1 MRLLDSLKSK
11 YEMITMYKII
21 LIASLLFAGCS
32 LIEKEEEE
40 GEKAKVVMN
49 NIIRIESSNT
59 LMYFQD
65 AASYDGNGNGYVIAT
80 IEDDRVVS
88 LKDD

>member
-1 MRLLDSLKSK
+1 
-11 YEMITMYKII
+11 MYKIL

-32 LIEKEEEE
+32 LIDKEE

-49 NIIRIESSNT
+49 NMIRIESSGQ

-65 AASYDGNGNGYVIAT
+65 AANYDKNNNMYVVAT
-80 IEDDRVVS
+80 IENDRVVS
-88 LKDD
+88 LTDD

>member
-1 MRLLDSLKSK
+1 
-11 YEMITMYKII
+11 MYKII

-32 LIEKEEEE
+32 LIEKEE

-49 NIIRIESSNT
+49 NIIRIESSSR
-59 LMYFQD
+59 LMYFQG
-65 AASYDGNGNGYVIAT
+65 AANYDDNGNGYVLAI
-80 IEDDRVVS
+80 IEDDIVVS

>member
-1 MRLLDSLKSK
+1 
-11 YEMITMYKII
+11 MYKII

-32 LIEKEEEE
+32 LIEKEE

-49 NIIRIESSNT
+49 NMIRIESSSR
-59 LMYFQD
+59 LMYFQG
-65 AASYDGNGNGYVIAT
+65 AANYDDNGNGYVLAI
-80 IEDDRVVS
+80 IEDDIVVS

>member
-1 MRLLDSLKSK
+1 
-11 YEMITMYKII
+11 MYKII
-21 LIASLLFAGCS
+21 LIASLLFSGCS
-32 LIEKEEEE
+32 LIEKEEE

-65 AASYDGNGNGYVIAT
+65 AADYDNNGNRYVLAR
-80 IEDDRVVS
+80 IEDDIVVS

>member
-1 MRLLDSLKSK
+1 
-11 YEMITMYKII
+11 MYKII

-32 LIEKEEEE
+32 LIEKEE

>member
-1 MRLLDSLKSK
+1 
-11 YEMITMYKII
+11 MYKII

-32 LIEKEEEE
+32 LIEKEE

-49 NIIRIESSNT
+49 NMIRIESSNR
-59 LMYFQD
+59 LMYFQG
-65 AASYDGNGNGYVIAT
+65 AADYDNNVNGYVMAI
-80 IEDDRVVS
+80 IEDDIVVS

>member
-1 MRLLDSLKSK
+1 
-11 YEMITMYKII
+11 MYKIL

-32 LIEKEEEE
+32 LIEKEEE

-49 NIIRIESSNT
+49 NMIRIESSNR
-59 LMYFQD
+59 LMYFQG
-65 AASYDGNGNGYVIAT
+65 AADYDNNGNGYVLAK